1 MKNTPNLMR
10 SGALLCSLLLT
21 GNAMAAVTPEEAAQL
36 HSQLTP
42 IGAERGAS
50 PDGRIPAWDGS
61 LGKANLPLTANGT
74 PADPYAGEKPLF
86 RIDASNYS
94 QYQEH
99 LSPGQIA
106 LLKRFPDSF
115 HLPVYPT
122 HRSVAVPDSVRDAAA
137 RNASSARL
145 INDGNGVEGFAG
157 VIAFPI
163 PKSGLEVLWNHL
175 TRNRNGSF
183 SLISDSAAPQK
194 DGSYAIM
201 TTQQYFTRRDRVNG
215 LAPNEAN
222 NILYYYS
229 HKLTAPS
236 RMVGEVVLV
245 HETLDQVAEPRLSW
259 VYSAGQRR
267 VRRAPSVAYDTAG
280 PTTAGLR
287 TADSRDMFNGAPDR
301 YDWQLVGKKTLY
313 VPYNSYRLASPD
325 QRYDKLIL
333 PGHVNPEATRY
344 ELHRVWEVVA
354 TLKPGMRHIYSKR
367 HYFIDE
373 DTWAILEAD
382 HYDNRGELWRVG
394 EAHSFYHSVGQS
406 AVNAMEITYDLNNGR
421 YLASGLTSEQR
432 QPFDFS
438 YQASVSDYSPGALRS
453 KGLR

>member
-1 MKNTPNLMR
+1 MKQNHSLV
-10 SGALLCSLLLT
+10 SGGALFCALLLT
-21 GNAMAAVTPEEAAQL
+21 GNALAAVSADEAAQL
-36 HSQLTP
+36 QSSLTP

-50 PDGRIPAWDGS
+50 ADGQIPAWEGGLKS
-61 LGKANLPLTANGT
+61 APQFATNGT
-74 PADPYAGEKPLF
+74 PLDPFKDEQPLF
-86 RIDASNYS
+86 SIDASNFE
-94 QYQEH
+94 QYRAQ

-106 LLKRFPDSF
+106 LLQRFPGSF
-115 HLPVYPT
+115 RLPVYPS
-122 HRSVAVPDSVRDAAA
+122 HRSVTVEDGVARSAA
-137 RNASSARL
+137 RNATSTRL
-145 INDGNGVEGFAG
+145 INDGNGLEGFAG
-157 VIAFPI
+157 VVAFPI
-163 PKSGLEVLWNHL
+163 PKNGLEVLWNHL
-175 TRNRNGSF
+175 TRNRNASS
-183 SLISDSAAPQK
+183 SLINDSAAPQK
-194 DGSYAIM
+194 DGSYSIM
-201 TTQQYFTRRDRVNG
+201 TTQQYFTRRDAVKG
-215 LAPNEAN
+215 LAADEAS

-229 HKLTAPS
+229 HKITAPS

-259 VYSAGQRR
+259 LYSAGQRR
-267 VRRAPSVAYDTAG
+267 VRRAPSIAYDTAG

-313 VPYNSYRLASPD
+313 VPYNSYRLASPELSYE
-325 QRYDKLIL
+325 QLIK

-354 TLKPGMRHIYSKR
+354 TLKPGARHIYSKR

-382 HYDNRGELWRVG
+382 HYDSRGELWRIG
-394 EAHSFYHSVGQS
+394 EAHGFYHPEGKAV
-406 AVNAMEITYDLNNGR
+406 VNAMEITYDLNNGR
-421 YLASGLTSEQR
+421 YIASGLTNEQR
-432 QPFDFS
+432 KPFDFA

>member
-1 MKNTPNLMR
+1 MNNTPSLLR
-10 SGALLCSLLLT
+10 GGALFCTLLLS
-21 GNAMAAVTPEEAAQL
+21 GQCLAAVSPEEAAAL
-36 HSQLTP
+36 NAGLTP
-42 IGAERGAS
+42 IGAERAGS
-50 PDGRIPAWDGS
+50 PDGRIPAWDGGLKPAAPKLS
-61 LGKANLPLTANGT
+61 ANGT
-74 PADPYAGEKPLF
+74 PVDPFAGEKPLF
-86 RIDASNYS
+86 TIDASNYT
-94 QYQEH
+94 QYQEQ

-106 LLKRFPDSF
+106 LLERFPASF
-115 HLPVYPT
+115 RLPVYPS
-122 HRSVAVPDSVRDAAA
+122 HRPVAVPDAVRESAA
-137 RNASSARL
+137 RNAVSAHL
-145 INDGNGVEGFAG
+145 VNDGNGVEGFAG
-157 VIAFPI
+157 TLAFPI
-163 PKSGLEVLWNHL
+163 PRNGLEVLWNHL
-175 TRNRNGSF
+175 TRNRNPSF
-183 SLISDSAAPQK
+183 RLTTDSAAPQK
-194 DGSYAIM
+194 DGAYTVM
-201 TTQQYFTRRDRVNG
+201 TTQQYFTRRDAVKG
-215 LAPNEAN
+215 MAPDQAR

-229 HKLTAPS
+229 HLLTAPS

-267 VRRAPSVAYDTAG
+267 VRRAPTLAYDTAG

-301 YDWQLVGKKTLY
+301 YDWKLVGKRTLY

-325 QRYDKLIL
+325 LSYDSLLL
-333 PGHVNPEATRY
+333 PGHINPDATRY

-394 EAHSFYHSVGQS
+394 EAHSFYHFTGQA

-432 QPFDFS
+432 NPFDFS
-438 YQASVSDYSPGALRS
+438 YQASASDYSPGALRS

>member
-1 MKNTPNLMR
+1 MKPTHHCLTHG
-10 SGALLCSLLLT
+10 GALLCALLLA
-21 GNAMAAVTPEEAAQL
+21 GHAGAAVTAADAARLQGE
-36 HSQLTP
+36 LTP

-50 PDGRIPAWDGS
+50 ADGRIPAWDGAA
-61 LGKANLPLTANGT
+61 ANPPLASNGT
-74 PADPYAGEKPLF
+74 PSDPYAGEKPLF
-86 RIDASNYS
+86 TIDAGNYT
-94 QYQEH
+94 QYQDQ

-106 LLKRFPDSF
+106 LLKHFPESF
-115 HLPVYPT
+115 RLPVYPT
-122 HRSVAVPDSVRDAAA
+122 HRSVPVSDEVRDAAA
-137 RNASSARL
+137 RNATQAHL
-145 INDGNGVEGFAG
+145 VNNGNGIEGFAG

-163 PKSGLEVLWNHL
+163 PGDGLEVLWNHI
-175 TRNRNGSF
+175 TRNRNRSF
-183 SLISDSAAPQK
+183 SVVSDSAAPQK
-194 DGSYAIM
+194 DGAYTVM
-201 TTQQYFTRRDRVNG
+201 TTQQYFTRRDAITG
-215 LAPNEAN
+215 LAPDQAR

-267 VRRAPSVAYDTAG
+267 VRRAPSIAYDTAG

-301 YDWQLVGKKTLY
+301 YDWKLVGKKTLY
-313 VPYNSYRLASPD
+313 VPYNAYRLASPE
-325 QRYDKLIL
+325 RPYDTLIQ
-333 PGHVNPEATRY
+333 PGHVNPDATRY

-354 TLKPGMRHIYSKR
+354 TLKPGQRHIYSKR

-382 HYDNRGELWRVG
+382 HYDSRGELWRVG
-394 EAHSFYHSVGQS
+394 EAHGFYHPTGQS
-406 AVNAMEITYDLNNGR
+406 VVAAMEVTYDLNNGR
-421 YLASGLTSEQR
+421 YLASGLTGEQR
-432 QPFDFS
+432 KPFDFS
-438 YQASVSDYSPGALRS
+438 YQASASDYSPGALRS

>member
-1 MKNTPNLMR
+1 MINTHSLVR
-10 SGALLCSLLLT
+10 GGALFCTLLLS
-21 GNAMAAVTPEEAAQL
+21 GQVLAAVSPEEAAKLQGP
-36 HSQLTP
+36 LTP
-42 IGAERGAS
+42 IGAERAGSA
-50 PDGRIPAWDGS
+50 DGRIPAWDGG
-61 LGKANLPLTANGT
+61 LQPARPELTANGT
-74 PADPYAGEKPLF
+74 PADPFRGEQPLF
-86 RIDASNYS
+86 TIDARNYTEH
-94 QYQEH
+94 QEH

-106 LLKRFPDSF
+106 LLKRYPNSF
-115 HLPVYPT
+115 HLPVYPS
-122 HRSVAVPDSVRDAAA
+122 HRSAAIPDALRESAA
-137 RNASSARL
+137 RNATSARL
-145 INDGNGVEGFAG
+145 MNDGNGVEGFSG
-157 VIAFPI
+157 MVAFPI
-163 PKSGLEVLWNHL
+163 PQNGLEVLWNHL
-175 TRNRNGSF
+175 TRNRNASF
-183 SLISDSAAPQK
+183 SLTSDSAAPQK
-194 DGSYAIM
+194 DGAYTIM
-201 TTQQYFTRRDRVNG
+201 TTQQYFTRRDAVKG
-215 LAPNEAN
+215 MAPEQAR

-229 HKLTAPS
+229 HLLTAPS

-267 VRRAPSVAYDTAG
+267 VRRAPSIAYDTAG

-301 YDWQLVGKKTLY
+301 YDWKLVGKKTLY

-325 QRYDKLIL
+325 QHYDDLL
-333 PGHVNPEATRY
+333 QPGHVNPNATRY

-382 HYDNRGELWRVG
+382 HYDNRGELWRIG
-394 EAHSFYHSVGQS
+394 EAHSYYHYSGQS

-432 QPFDFS
+432 HPFDFS
-438 YQASVSDYSPGALRS
+438 YQASTSDYSPGALRS

>member
-1 MKNTPNLMR
+1 MNNTQNLLR
-10 SGALLCSLLLT
+10 GGALLCSLLLT
-21 GNAMAAVTPEEAAQL
+21 GPALAAVSTEQAAQL
-36 HSQLTP
+36 QTTLTP
-42 IGAERGAS
+42 IGAERAAS
-50 PDGRIPAWDGS
+50 ADGRIPAWDGGLKS
-61 LGKANLPLTANGT
+61 QPALQSNGI
-74 PADPYAGEKPLF
+74 PSDPFADEKPLLT
-86 RIDASNYS
+86 IDASNYT
-94 QYQEH
+94 QYQDQ

-106 LLKRFPDSF
+106 LLKRFPDSYR
-115 HLPVYPT
+115 LPVYPT
-122 HRSVAVPDSVRDAAA
+122 HRSVAISDAVAQAAA
-137 RNASSARL
+137 GNAVNTRL
-145 INDGNGVEGFAG
+145 SNNGNGVQGFAG
-157 VIAFPI
+157 VVAFPI
-163 PKSGLEVLWNHL
+163 PQNGLEVLWNHI
-175 TRNRNGSF
+175 TRNRNPSF

-194 DGSYAIM
+194 DGSYTIM
-201 TTQQYFTRRDRVNG
+201 TTQQYFTRG
-215 LAPNEAN
+215 EAVQGQTPEQARN
-222 NILYYYS
+222 VLYYYS
-229 HKLTAPS
+229 HKLTAPA

-267 VRRAPSVAYDTAG
+267 VRRAPSVAYDSAG

-287 TADSRDMFNGAPDR
+287 TADGRDMFNGAPDR

-313 VPYNSYRLASPD
+313 VPYNSYRLASPE
-325 QRYDKLIL
+325 RSYKELIL

-373 DTWAILEAD
+373 DTWAILAAD

-394 EAHSFYHSVGQS
+394 EAHSFYHPAGQAS
-406 AVNAMEITYDLNNGR
+406 ALAMEVTYDLNNGR
-421 YLASGLTSEQR
+421 YLASGLLNEQR

-438 YQASVSDYSPGALRS
+438 YRASISDYSPGALRS

>member
-1 MKNTPNLMR
+1 MNHTQNFLR
-10 SGALLCSLLLT
+10 GGLFSCTLLLT
-21 GNAMAAVTPEEAAQL
+21 GSALAAVSAEQAATLQ
-36 HSQLTP
+36 STLTP

-50 PDGRIPAWDGS
+50 ADGKIPAWDGGFK
-61 LGKANLPLTANGT
+61 LVNPKLADNGT
-74 PADPYAGEKPLF
+74 PVDPFADEKPLF
-86 RIDASNYS
+86 SIDASNYT
-94 QYQEH
+94 QYQEQ

-106 LLKRFPDSF
+106 LLKRYPNSYS
-115 HLPVYPT
+115 LPVYPT
-122 HRSVAVPDSVRDAAA
+122 HRSVPVSESVAQAAT
-137 RNASSARL
+137 RNAVNAKLS
-145 INDGNGVEGFAG
+145 NGGNGVEGFAG
-157 VIAFPI
+157 VVAFPI
-163 PKSGLEVLWNHL
+163 PQNGLEVLWNHI
-175 TRNRNGSF
+175 TRSRNSSF
-183 SLISDSAAPQK
+183 SLITDSAAPQK
-194 DGSYAIM
+194 DGSYTTM
-201 TTQQYFTRRDRVNG
+201 TTQQYFTR
-215 LAPNEAN
+215 AEAVQN
-222 NILYYYS
+222 QVPDQTRNILYYYS

-236 RMVGEVVLV
+236 RLVGEVVLV

-287 TADSRDMFNGAPDR
+287 TADGRDMFNGAPDR

-313 VPYNSYRLASPD
+313 VPYNSYRLASPE
-325 QRYDKLIL
+325 RSYKELIL
-333 PGHVNPEATRY
+333 PGHVNPQATRY

-373 DTWAILEAD
+373 DTWAILAAD

-394 EAHSFYHSVGQS
+394 EAHSLYHFTGQ
-406 AVNAMEITYDLNNGR
+406 APVMAMEVTYDLNNGR
-421 YLASGLTSEQR
+421 YLASGLTNEQR

-438 YQASVSDYSPGALRS
+438 YRASVSDYSPGALRS